1 MRYLLALVIA
11 AMLPSCRSAEQ
22 KPEPQYFVPC
32 FYFRDE
38 AGDLWH
44 FCREDDWQH
53 HTDTATYSNC
63 FFLKLQRD
71 GLAVW
76 KPVQ

>member
-1 MRYLLALVIA
+1 MRYLITLAIA
-11 AMLPSCRSAEQ
+11 LLLPSCRQDAP
-22 KPEPQYFVPC
+22 KPDPEYFVPC

-38 AGDLWH
+38 HGELWH
-44 FCREDDWQH
+44 FCREDDRQH
-53 HTDTATYSNC
+53 VSDTATYSNC

-76 KPVQ
+76 KPIE